1 MITNCKK
8 QIPPRSKYRGGKW
21 RLSSLTVVLLVF
33 FVVAAFFNIPQAH
46 AASTVS
52 ITITSSPGTGSGFV
66 TVDGQEI
73 VTPATFTWN
82 VGGNHTIAANST
94 FTIVPEESRYNY
106 SDWSD
111 QGAQSHTITVPPQQ
125 TTYTANF
132 QLQYFLKVSGGFSTT
147 GQGWYNNGTIVTASS
162 NSVQTIQGNVT
173 GLVGLWNFDGD
184 TGSVAYDS
192 SGNGNNGT
200 IFGATSVQGKFGD
213 ALSFNGVSN
222 YVQLSSLIHAPKTVS
237 FWIKTSDSS
246 DVQSVVSTVNG
257 EEYIY
262 GVFNGKAFY
271 GWHESAWNEITSSAS
286 VATGNWVYV
295 AFVYDSNDNMNIY
308 INGVL
313 DSAFPT
319 NFGNTENGNFTR
331 FGDSSYTL
339 WGLHQMFKGSLDD
352 VRIYNRTLDLSEIQ
366 SLYYYRMAVAYWQ
379 QLDGVNQTSNY
390 QNTTRFN
397 TAPIVMNA
405 YHSVT
410 FLSAVSFD
418 VKLKVV
424 DDFGNPVPGAR
435 AIFTLTNGATVKST
449 TGSDGTL
456 NLESV
461 PKNFN
466 ATVQFLGG
474 STEVS
479 GDASTEST
487 ITVRVFASY
496 ATLSII
502 AGGIATVA
510 VSFTLVRLYRR
521 SPAFQ
526 ANIKRSL
533 RFIFR
538 KNCGMPF
545 FAICVIFLLFTA
557 VALSVGLSSLANS
570 VSIYAYFFL
579 IIGAVLQLIHFLIYR
594 KLDVRND

>member
-1 MITNCKK
+1 MTTDWKK
-8 QIPPRSKYRGGKW
+8 QIPARARNRRGKA
-21 RLSSLTVVLLVF
+21 RLSSLIVLFLVF
-33 FVVAAFFNIPQAH
+33 LAVFAFINVPQVH
-46 AASTVS
+46 AAATVT
-52 ITITSSPGTGSGFV
+52 ITITSSPSTGSGYV
-66 TVDGQEI
+66 TVDGKDI
-73 VTPATFTWN
+73 ITPATFTWT
-82 VGGNHTIAANST
+82 VGDNHTIAANST

-106 SDWSD
+106 SGWSD
-111 QGAQSHTITVPPQQ
+111 QGAQLHTILVPTQP

-132 QLQYFLKVSGGFSTT
+132 QLQYFLKVSGGYSTT
-147 GQGWYNNGTIVTASS
+147 GQGWYNNGTIATASS
-162 NSVQTIQGNVT
+162 NSVETIQGNLT

-184 TGSVAYDS
+184 PGAVAYDS

-200 IFGATSVQGKFGD
+200 IFGATTVQGKFGD
-213 ALSFNGVSN
+213 ALSFNGVYD

-237 FWIKTSDSS
+237 FWIKTSDST
-246 DVQSVVSTVNG
+246 DIQSVVSTDNG
-257 EEYIY
+257 AEYIY

-295 AFVYDSNDNMNIY
+295 AFVYDSNNNMNIY
-308 INGVL
+308 INGKL
-313 DSAFPT
+313 DSTFPT

-339 WGLHQMFKGSLDD
+339 WGLHQLYKGSLDE
-352 VRIYNRTLDLSEIQ
+352 VRIYNRTLDSSEIL

-379 QLDGVNQTSNY
+379 QIDGVNQTSNY
-390 QNTTRFN
+390 QNTTRFT
-397 TAPIVMNA
+397 TAPIVMSA
-405 YHSVT
+405 YHSVS
-410 FLSAVSFD
+410 FLSADSFD

-424 DDFGNPVPGAR
+424 DDFGNPVADAR
-435 AIFTLTNGATVKST
+435 ATFTLTNGATVQST

-466 ATVQFLGG
+466 ATVSFLGG
-474 STEVS
+474 RTEVS

-487 ITVRVFASY
+487 VTIRVFASY

-510 VSFTLVRLYRR
+510 VSFVLVRLYRR
-521 SPAFQ
+521 SPPFQ
-526 ANIKRSL
+526 AKIKSSL
-533 RFIFR
+533 RFVFR
-538 KNCGMPF
+538 SNCGMPF
-545 FAICVIFLLFTA
+545 FAICVVILLFA
-557 VALSVGLSSLANS
+557 AIALSVGQSSLANS

-594 KLDVRND
+594 KLDVEND